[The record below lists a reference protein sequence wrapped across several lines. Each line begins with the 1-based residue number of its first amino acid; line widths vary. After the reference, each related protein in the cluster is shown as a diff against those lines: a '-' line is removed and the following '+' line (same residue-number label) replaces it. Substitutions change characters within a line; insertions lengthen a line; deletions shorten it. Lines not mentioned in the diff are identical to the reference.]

1 MRVSVIGC
9 GHLGAPHAAAMAEL
23 GHEVIGVELDPE
35 TCGILR
41 SGRGAFY
48 EKGLDELLA
57 EHVPSGRLRFTTDL
71 AEAADFADL
80 HFIAVGTPLRA
91 DGQGYDTSQ
100 VTDAVRDLAALL
112 KRPATVVGKSTVTVG
127 TVARLQAVL
136 AEHAPDGVDLV
147 WNPEFLREGHAVE
160 DSLRPDRIVAGL
172 TTPAAEKAVRE
183 VYAPVLERGGTELI
197 VTDPAT
203 AEVLKSAANA
213 YLATK
218 ISYINAM
225 AEVCEI
231 TGADVATVA
240 HGIGVDH
247 RIGHAGMRP
256 GIGYGGGCLPKDVAA
271 FTHRV
276 GELGAAGA
284 SALLTAVEGINHGR
298 RDAALALVERAH
310 EGPLGT
316 AAIAVLGASFKPGTS
331 DVRSSPALRLAGLL
345 HEVSARTVVH
355 DPEAVPAA
363 RRLHP
368 GRSFA
373 DTLDE
378 ALAGADLVVLATEW
392 PQYTKDPSLPV
403 TAAGLV
409 RRPVLVDVRTAVDPA
424 DWTRA
429 GWTVHQLGR
438 PVRHPATGR

>member
-23 GHEVIGVELDPE
+23 GHEVIGVELHPE
-35 TCGILR
+35 TCEILQ

-48 EKGLDELLA
+48 EKGLDDLLA
-57 EHVPSGRLRFTTDL
+57 KHVPTGRLRFTTDL

-80 HFIAVGTPLRA
+80 HFIAVGTPLRP
-91 DGQGYDTSQ
+91 DGNGYDTSQ
-100 VTDAVRDLAALL
+100 ITAAVRDLAPLL

-127 TVARLQAVL
+127 TVARLQAIL

-147 WNPEFLREGHAVE
+147 WNPEFLREGHAVA
-160 DSLRPDRIVAGL
+160 DTLRPDRIVAGL
-172 TTPAAEKAVRE
+172 TSPAAEKAVRE
-183 VYAPVLERGGTELI
+183 VYAPILERGDAELI
-197 VTDPAT
+197 ITDPAT

-225 AEVCEI
+225 AEICEI

-240 HGIGVDH
+240 HGIGIDH

-276 GELGAAGA
+276 GELGATGA
-284 SALLTAVEGINHGR
+284 TALLTAVEEINHGR
-298 RDAALALVERAH
+298 RDAALALVEHAH
-310 EGPLGT
+310 QGPLDT
-316 AAIAVLGASFKPGTS
+316 ATIAVLGASFKAGTS

-345 HEVSARTVVH
+345 HDAAARTVIH

-368 GRSFA
+368 EYTYA
-373 DTLDE
+373 DTLGD
-378 ALAGADLVVLATEW
+378 ALTGADLVVLATEW
-392 PQYTKDPSLPV
+392 PHYTKDPALPA

-409 RRPVLVDVRTAVDPA
+409 RRPVLVDIRTAADPA

-438 PVRHPATGR
+438 PAHHPTA